1 MYCLEK
7 DFVGSEHVAVDEMFG
22 LHEELKRRIDSGH
35 ERGVFK
41 PTDNIEVLFVREI
54 AQVSLAIQNRRMD
67 RRSRLGFAKIIR
79 LERTTSM
86 RLR

>member
-41 PTDNIEVLFVREI
+41 PTDNIEVLFVGEI
-54 AQVSLAIQNRRMD
+54 AQVALRFKIAEWIEGHGLDSRR
-67 RRSRLGFAKIIR
+67 
-79 LERTTSM
+79 
-86 RLR
+86 